1 MMIRCFHV
9 AAPLER
15 DSGRLDRRVCN
26 EVSVDKSGEEARPV
40 AYPGSLGVLRV
51 IYNAAMTGIADLV
64 YPCVMA
70 LRCSR
75 LCALGHLSE

>member
-1 MMIRCFHV
+1 MIRCFHV

-64 YPCVMA
+64 YPVCDGATLLKAVRA
-70 LRCSR
+70 WS
-75 LCALGHLSE
+75 SV